1 MKKCV
6 VTLVGA
12 LMCASTALHAH
23 DFMVDGIAYNILSPT
38 QVEVTYKGSEVDEAP
53 LCRGRE
59 NPCIGHERRRH
70 LSSDKTGQELL

>member
-53 LCRGRE
+53 YAGDVKIPASVM
-59 NPCIGHERRRH
+59 NDG
-70 LSSDKTGQELL
+70 